1 MKCLKFSLKT
11 FLTRDVKEISLDYL
25 EELETV
31 LAQLTE
37 QSPLTLKDLDSNPVN
52 CYETMKMET
61 RNAALKIKERCRAN
75 ERAMKQRLQ
84 SSLFRK

>member
-25 EELETV
+25 EEIETV

-37 QSPLTLKDLDSNPVN
+37 QSPLTLKDLDSNPAIG
-52 CYETMKMET
+52 K
-61 RNAALKIKERCRAN
+61 
-75 ERAMKQRLQ
+75 
-84 SSLFRK
+84 FR